1 MWSPFN
7 ESRFVYAAYFM
18 LEGSPQTFTKR
29 LQSEGVSRDFW
40 KEMGLPDAT
49 APPKGRDPYTESE
62 SFELVAAIT
71 DKAKASSSSHDKGLR
86 QASPPDYSDGQ
97 IIDLQALKTFNGPVS
112 PLSLR
117 GYSQGRH
124 ASRNQDGLPQS
135 GSTSPLSIFS
145 SRRSSLGRP
154 VPFVESRQPSSH
166 GLAVHRRPT
175 PDHYQ
180 FSGLEITP
188 LPDEPQ
194 RELLHDSALEP
205 QSFTAHQ
212 SSFSI
217 QSGAKAEAMDES
229 ADNEHYP
236 ISGSSQKR
244 FILSQP
250 THPNTHFQP
259 TASPSLVMPSRKHS
273 SDESQETNE
282 TMSSAEPSSTTSSS
296 ALSQSY
302 SPESEG
308 AFHVGRQ
315 LPPMASEMATFA
327 HDQFSAGSAEEVDSH
342 QAAMLDQRHYLADT
356 PKVLK
361 TKNVNRDDVY
371 YHDRWNKGSTAEAE
385 KSSPTTKRQI

>member
-1 MWSPFN
+1 M
-7 ESRFVYAAYFM
+7 YAAYFM
-18 LEGSPQTFTKR
+18 LEGSPQTFAKR
-29 LQSEGVSRDFW
+29 LQSEGIGRDFW
-40 KEMGLPDAT
+40 NEMGLPDAT

-62 SFELVAAIT
+62 SLELLAAVT
-71 DKAKASSSSHDKGLR
+71 DKARASSSSHDKGLR
-86 QASPPDYSDGQ
+86 QACPPDYSDGQ
-97 IIDLQALKTFNGPVS
+97 IIDLQALSTFNGPVS

-117 GYSQGRH
+117 SYSQGRH
-124 ASRNQDGLPQS
+124 ASRIQDGLPQS

-154 VPFVESRQPSSH
+154 TPFVESRQPSSH
-166 GLAVHRRPT
+166 GLALHRRPN
-175 PDHYQ
+175 PDTYQ

-188 LPDEPQ
+188 LPDEPK
-194 RELLHDSALEP
+194 RELLHDLALER
-205 QSFTAHQ
+205 QAFTAHQ
-212 SSFSI
+212 PNFSV

-229 ADNEHYP
+229 AENEHYP

-244 FILSQP
+244 FMLSQP
-250 THPNTHFQP
+250 THPNTHCQP
-259 TASPSLVMPSRKHS
+259 TAPPSLVMPSRKQS

-296 ALSQSY
+296 ALSDLH

-308 AFHVGRQ
+308 TFPVERQ
-315 LPPMASEMATFA
+315 LQPMASEMATFA
-327 HDQFSAGSAEEVDSH
+327 HDHFSAGSAEEVDSH

-371 YHDRWNKGSTAEAE
+371 CLDRWNKGGTAEAE
-385 KSSPTTKRQI
+385 KSSPTT